1 MYMYAWRQPV
11 HESISDP
18 ASGPHESLSGPAGA
32 NPDAV
37 GESTARIRARSRL
50 GRGVNQEAAEAR
62 ETVDRLLDKVRNEAA
77 LKMTQRVEKPMMAP
91 EILKALDKMV
101 VAEDSCCGSTLLD
114 LLLPAS
120 QAFALSAFRIFRQH
134 NLPRACLR
142 RQGVARG
149 GRLRRCKLNS
159 RWVSRALLWPL
170 FSRQLLSR

>member
-120 QAFALSAFRIFRQH
+120 QAFALSAFRI
-134 NLPRACLR
+134 LPSSDPQALR
-142 RQGVARG
+142 HYCTDLWTGTCVAKAIRPKG
-149 GRLRRCKLNS
+149 QRM
-159 RWVSRALLWPL
+159 
-170 FSRQLLSR
+170 